1 MFKLVKNTDLTS
13 LLFVML
19 KLVMKTA
26 GRPPKKSSKRGASM
40 VSWLMAFEM
49 EIRIPKFFVSEL
61 KFIESAY
68 IENCDLFI
76 A

>member
-40 VSWLMAFEM
+40 VGWLMAFEM
-49 EIRIPKFFVSEL
+49 EIRNPNSEIL
-61 KFIESAY
+61 CIRIE
-68 IENCDLFI
+68 IHRI
-76 A
+76 HT

>member
-40 VSWLMAFEM
+40 VGWLMAFEM

-61 KFIESAY
+61 KFIES
-68 IENCDLFI
+68 IHREL
-76 A
+76 